1 MMPLCLEAS
10 HPSSRNREV
19 HLQRQL
25 RGCMARVVAHLYGKP
40 KNQFC
45 KGLIADYESRM
56 EGRGVSV
63 KYHSE
68 KSKAPQDY
76 EKGLLELSGVLI
88 LLDENG
94 KLQSSKEFSS
104 MFEQLILGSKTVN
117 FAMGPADGFS
127 EELRTEATHILSL
140 SKMTMP
146 HELATVVFLE
156 QLYRATEIIRG
167 TPYHRD

>member
-10 HPSSRNREV
+10 HPSSLNREV

-25 RGCMARVVAHLYGKP
+25 RGCMARVVAHLYSKT

-45 KGLIADYESRM
+45 KGMIADYESRM
-56 EGRGVSV
+56 EGKGVSV
-63 KYHSE
+63 KHHLE
-68 KSKAPQDY
+68 KSKSPQEY
-76 EKGLLELSGVLI
+76 EKHLLELSGVLI

-94 KLQSSKEFSS
+94 QLQSSKEFSS
-104 MFEQLILGSKTVN
+104 MFEKLLLGPKTVN
-117 FAMGPADGFS
+117 FAIGPTDGFS
-127 EELRTEATHILSL
+127 DEIKNSATQILSL

-167 TPYHRD
+167 SPYHRD

>member
-10 HPSSRNREV
+10 HPSSLNREV

-25 RGCMARVVAHLYGKP
+25 RGSMARVVAHLYGKT

-45 KGLIADYESRM
+45 KGLISDYETRM
-56 EGRGVSV
+56 EGRGVTV
-63 KYHSE
+63 KHHSE
-68 KSKAPQDY
+68 KSKTPKEY
-76 EKGLLELSGVLI
+76 EKYLIELSGALI

-94 KLQSSKEFSS
+94 KLQTSNDFSS
-104 MFEQLILGSKTVN
+104 MCEQLILGSKTVN
-117 FAMGPADGFS
+117 FAIGPADGFS
-127 EELRTEATHILSL
+127 EEIKMAAPHILSL

-156 QLYRATEIIRG
+156 QLYRTTEILRG
-167 TPYHRD
+167 SPYHRD